1 MEELRIEY
9 LPVDALKPYE
19 RNARKHAEADV
30 EAIMR
35 SIEEFGFDDPIGI
48 WGKDNLIV
56 EGHGRLEAAK
66 QLAMETVPVIRL
78 DHLTDEQ
85 RRAYA
90 LAHNQTALLSMW
102 DFGTLEKEL
111 AELETEFNMSDF
123 GFSSAEG
130 MSESTDEQ
138 NDQPGTESENKGSLA
153 ARYLVPPFS
162 VIYANKPDWLAR
174 KRAWVAK
181 GLRSEI
187 GRGGGLAYNTRSDPE
202 ANFLHSQ
209 NRGGERSK
217 AFKNNSRLNSYMTGR
232 KPSPQTQSQG

>member
-9 LPVDALKPYE
+9 LPVNALKPYE

-30 EAIMR
+30 EAIVR
-35 SIEEFGFDDPIGI
+35 SIEEFGFDDPIGV
-48 WGKDNLIV
+48 WGEDNIIV

-130 MSESTDEQ
+130 MSESIYEQ
-138 NDQPGTESENKGSLA
+138 NNQPGTESENKGSLA

-162 VIYANKPDWLAR
+162 IIYANKPDWLAR

-187 GRGGGLAYNTRSDPE
+187 GRGGGTCLQYKEQSRGKLPTFAESGGNDP
-202 ANFLHSQ
+202 
-209 NRGGERSK
+209 
-217 AFKNNSRLNSYMTGR
+217 
-232 KPSPQTQSQG
+232 KPSKTTPD